1 MEEAPPP
8 ITVSHGPLRSL
19 PAKLEQILSPDGD
32 RGLRKRDKNKIR
44 LLKGSL
50 QQLID
55 KYLVEPSEVEYPASV
70 ANCWAKEVRELSYDI
85 DDFLDELI
93 PAHHPDG
100 VPKGLAMI
108 RKGWSRNRSVA
119 LKVSELR
126 ARLEGAIERHKN
138 YNLDKCKLRQ
148 SSGIASAAERHLPP
162 SHVNSFLEKK
172 LEERL
177 TEDGD
182 KLMVVSI
189 IGSGGLGKT
198 TIARELYCKLRWKF
212 DCGAFVRLSQKPDMG
227 RLLTSLLMQIR
238 PRRPPEA
245 SESRNLIETIRA
257 HLQHKKYLIVIDGI
271 WASSTWDIV
280 SHSLPEDK
288 CCSRVL
294 ITTEVDIVAQ
304 RCSDY
309 NSDSIFNIGPLS
321 DGESRE
327 LFFSRLPVN
336 QSENRERLNEVSS
349 EIVKTCG
356 GCPLAIVTMASLLA
370 RQQNWIEKYNCMRIS
385 MSPNS
390 WINPTAEGVSQVFL
404 ICYNNLPDH
413 LKACM
418 LYFSIY
424 KEDHIIW
431 K

>member
-1 MEEAPPP
+1 
-8 ITVSHGPLRSL
+8 
-19 PAKLEQILSPDGD
+19 
-32 RGLRKRDKNKIR
+32 
-44 LLKGSL
+44 
-50 QQLID
+50 
-55 KYLVEPSEVEYPASV
+55 
-70 ANCWAKEVRELSYDI
+70 
-85 DDFLDELI
+85 
-93 PAHHPDG
+93 
-100 VPKGLAMI
+100 MI

-431 K
+431 KYDLVKQWIAEGFISIKEGDDVEKVASSYFDELVDRGMVQPVDAKRNGEVLSCTVHYMILHFIRYNCMNSENKHVPTENKIIIHTEQCMNSDNKHV